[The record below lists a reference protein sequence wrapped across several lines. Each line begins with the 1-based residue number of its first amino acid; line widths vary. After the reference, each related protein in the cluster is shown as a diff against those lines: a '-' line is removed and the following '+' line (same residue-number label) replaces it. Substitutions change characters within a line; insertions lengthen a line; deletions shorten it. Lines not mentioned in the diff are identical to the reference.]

1 MNRENNQIRFLL
13 LQASIGLSLS
23 AIILL
28 FYGAYLFNLK
38 LVTKFDIFVTVS
50 IPTIGALLCIWRARK

>member
-13 LQASIGLSLS
+13 MQASIGLSII

-28 FYGAYLFNLK
+28 LYGAYLFNLQLISK
-38 LVTKFDIFVTVS
+38 SSIFITVG
-50 IPTIGALLCIWRARK
+50 IPATLSVLCIWRARK